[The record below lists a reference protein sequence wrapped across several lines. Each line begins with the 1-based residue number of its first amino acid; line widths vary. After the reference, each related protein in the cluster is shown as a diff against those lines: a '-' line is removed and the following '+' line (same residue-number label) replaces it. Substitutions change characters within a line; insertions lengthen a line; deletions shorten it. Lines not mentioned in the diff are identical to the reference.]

1 MRINDQIFLPG
12 MAGHHPLRGPNDE
25 RLGPRFPAMVGVF
38 DNDLV
43 PLARAVASELGI
55 PLREGVYCMLSG
67 PTFESAAE
75 LRMLRVWGAD
85 AVGMSTAPEIVV
97 AVHCGMRVLG
107 FSLITNLALPDAP
120 PANHEE
126 VMAAGEAAKPKF
138 AALLCG
144 ILSRMR

>member
-1 MRINDQIFLPG
+1 
-12 MAGHHPLRGPNDE
+12 
-25 RLGPRFPAMVGVF
+25 
-38 DNDLV
+38 
-43 PLARAVASELGI
+43 
-55 PLREGVYCMLSG
+55 
-67 PTFESAAE
+67 
-75 LRMLRVWGAD
+75 
-85 AVGMSTAPEIVV
+85 MSTAPEIVV

-144 ILSRMR
+144 ILSRIR